1 MMAFDPDLPRI
12 LPRKILRGVKL
23 PPVTPTAP
31 CGKFSSRAL
40 ARAAL
45 LSALLRE
52 GNWFG
57 EPMLRTWAGHRQFD
71 TAQARELVAE
81 LVAAGRVEE
90 AWSGSCPRWRAKG
103 GA

>member
-23 PPVTPTAP
+23 PPARPTAP

-52 GNWFG
+52 GDWFG
-57 EPMLRTWAGHRQFD
+57 EPMLAKWAGHRQLD
-71 TAQARELVAE
+71 TAQARELMEE

-90 AWSGSCPRWRAKG
+90 ALSGTCSRWRARG
-103 GA
+103 VE

>member
-45 LSALLRE
+45 LSALIKE
-52 GNWFG
+52 ADWMG
-57 EPMLRTWAGHRQFD
+57 EPMLRTWAGHRQLD
-71 TAQARELVAE
+71 TAQARELMEE
-81 LVAAGRVEE
+81 LVECGRVEE
-90 AWSGSCPRWRAKG
+90 AWSGVCPRWRATG
-103 GA
+103 VE

>member
-1 MMAFDPDLPRI
+1 MMTFDTIGFPRRV
-12 LPRKILRGVKL
+12 LKGVKV
-23 PPVTPTAP
+23 PPAKPTAP
-31 CGKFSSRAL
+31 LGKFSSRTL

-45 LSALLRE
+45 LSALIKE
-52 GNWFG
+52 GDWFG
-57 EPMLRTWAGHRQFD
+57 EPMLAKWAGHRQLD

-90 AWSGSCPRWRAKG
+90 AWSGPCPRWRAKG